1 MVCFLPCQTGITIFI
16 IRNHA
21 VKRTSFW
28 HVHYS
33 PPFNTIDR
41 LFIRVSWTTKH
52 IAPKRQASNFKTR
65 WCSSITD
72 KHINLSKMKMESW
85 SVYQNKFRL
94 NSNRQGWK
102 IQNDKY
108 RIGGWIFQM
117 RQIQSD
123 SFIWTNLDAIQILPW
138 TNSDGTF
145 SYGQI

>member
-1 MVCFLPCQTGITIFI
+1 MGYSDRILPG
-16 IRNHA
+16 
-21 VKRTSFW
+21 
-28 HVHYS
+28 
-33 PPFNTIDR
+33 
-41 LFIRVSWTTKH
+41 
-52 IAPKRQASNFKTR
+52 
-65 WCSSITD
+65 
-72 KHINLSKMKMESW
+72 
-85 SVYQNKFRL
+85 QNISEVGFPGRL
-94 NSNRQGWK
+94 NQANSRHNRGQGWK